1 MNNRHRKEK
10 KQKTQY
16 ENRINRRYKD
26 SLFRKVFSDKK
37 DLLDLYNALN
47 GTDYSNEEELTV
59 TTLEDVVYISV
70 KNDLSFLVG
79 GTINLYEHQSSY
91 NPNMP
96 VRGLMYFARLYQE
109 YIDGSEINVF
119 STVLKHLPV
128 PVFIVF
134 YNGTREEPDRMI
146 LRLTDA
152 FVSENGKTAENACLE
167 CAATMLN
174 INYGHNFELMQK
186 CRRLEEYSLFVAE
199 VRKWIEAGGDR
210 KQAVDDAV
218 DVCIEQG
225 ILRDIL
231 IRERTAIVNM
241 VLSCTKKQYERLVE
255 KELEQQEKQLREG
268 KKKMEEQE
276 KKMEEQEQQ
285 LRAGEKKMEE
295 QEQQLRAG
303 EKKMREQEQHIREQ
317 ERLLELNRKLVS
329 EKAYALL
336 EQIQNDP
343 ELTQKLLSQYG
354 I

>member
-10 KQKTQY
+10 KQRTQY

-47 GTDYSNEEELTV
+47 GTDYSNEEELMV

-109 YIDGSEINVF
+109 YIDSSEINVF

-128 PVFIVF
+128 PAFIVF
-134 YNGTREEPDRMI
+134 YNGTREEPDRTI

-276 KKMEEQEQQ
+276 KKMEEQEQ
-285 LRAGEKKMEE
+285 
-295 QEQQLRAG
+295 
-303 EKKMREQEQHIREQ
+303 HIREQ

-329 EKAYALL
+329 EKEYALL

>member
-10 KQKTQY
+10 KQRTQY

-59 TTLEDVVYISV
+59 TTLEDVLYISV
-70 KNDLSFLVG
+70 KNDLSFLIG

-109 YIDGSEINVF
+109 YIDSSEINVF
-119 STVLKHLPV
+119 STVQKHLPV

-134 YNGTREEPDRMI
+134 YNGTREEPDRTI

-152 FVSENGKTAENACLE
+152 FVSENGKTAGNACLE
-167 CAATMLN
+167 CASTMLN
-174 INYGHNFELMQK
+174 INYGHNYELMQK

-199 VRKWIEAGGDR
+199 VRKRLEAGGDR

-225 ILRDIL
+225 VLRDIL

-276 KKMEEQEQQ
+276 
-285 LRAGEKKMEE
+285 
-295 QEQQLRAG
+295 
-303 EKKMREQEQHIREQ
+303 QHIREQ

-329 EKAYALL
+329 EKEYALL

>member
-1 MNNRHRKEK
+1 M
-10 KQKTQY
+10 
-16 ENRINRRYKD
+16 
-26 SLFRKVFSDKK
+26 
-37 DLLDLYNALN
+37 
-47 GTDYSNEEELTV
+47 
-59 TTLEDVVYISV
+59 
-70 KNDLSFLVG
+70 
-79 GTINLYEHQSSY
+79 
-91 NPNMP
+91 
-96 VRGLMYFARLYQE
+96 
-109 YIDGSEINVF
+109 
-119 STVLKHLPV
+119 
-128 PVFIVF
+128 
-134 YNGTREEPDRMI
+134 
-146 LRLTDA
+146 RLTDA
-152 FVSENGKTAENACLE
+152 FVSANGKTAENACLE

-276 KKMEEQEQQ
+276 KKMEEQE
-285 LRAGEKKMEE
+285 KKME
-295 QEQQLRAG
+295 
-303 EKKMREQEQHIREQ
+303 EQEQHIREQ

-329 EKAYALL
+329 EKEYALL

>member
-10 KQKTQY
+10 KQRTQY

-109 YIDGSEINVF
+109 YIDSSEINVF

-128 PVFIVF
+128 PAFIVF
-134 YNGTREEPDRMI
+134 YNGTREEPDRTI

-255 KELEQQEKQLREG
+255 K
-268 KKKMEEQE
+268 
-276 KKMEEQEQQ
+276 
-285 LRAGEKKMEE
+285 
-295 QEQQLRAG
+295 
-303 EKKMREQEQHIREQ
+303 
-317 ERLLELNRKLVS
+317 
-329 EKAYALL
+329 
-336 EQIQNDP
+336 
-343 ELTQKLLSQYG
+343 
-354 I
+354 

>member
-10 KQKTQY
+10 KQRTQY

-47 GTDYSNEEELTV
+47 GTDYSNEEDLTV

-109 YIDGSEINVF
+109 YIDSSEINVF

-128 PVFIVF
+128 PAFIVF
-134 YNGTREEPDRMI
+134 YNGTREEPDRTI

-255 KELEQQEKQLREG
+255 KELEQQEKH
-268 KKKMEEQE
+268 
-276 KKMEEQEQQ
+276 
-285 LRAGEKKMEE
+285 LRAGEKKME
-295 QEQQLRAG
+295 
-303 EKKMREQEQHIREQ
+303 EQ

-329 EKAYALL
+329 EKEYALL

>member
-1 MNNRHRKEK
+1 MENAVIHLQSHKEDQTAVAGIQEKQYNEGGKMNNRHRKEK
-10 KQKTQY
+10 KQRTQY
-16 ENRINRRYKD
+16 ESRINRRYKD

-59 TTLEDVVYISV
+59 TTLGDVVYISV

-96 VRGLMYFARLYQE
+96 V
-109 YIDGSEINVF
+109 
-119 STVLKHLPV
+119 

-134 YNGTREEPDRMI
+134 YNGTREEPDRTI

-152 FVSENGKTAENACLE
+152 FVSANGKTAENACLE

-255 KELEQQEKQLREG
+255 KELEQQEREI
-268 KKKMEEQE
+268 KKKE
-276 KKMEEQEQQ
+276 KQ

-295 QEQQLRAG
+295 QEKQLRAG

-317 ERLLELNRKLVS
+317 QRLLELNRKLVS
-329 EKAYALL
+329 EKEYALL

>member
-1 MNNRHRKEK
+1 MQEKQYNEGGKMNNRHRKEK
-10 KQKTQY
+10 KQRTQY

-47 GTDYSNEEELTV
+47 GTDYSNEEDLTV

-109 YIDGSEINVF
+109 YIDSSEINVF

-128 PVFIVF
+128 PAFIVF
-134 YNGTREEPDRMI
+134 YNGTREEPDRTI

-276 KKMEEQEQQ
+276 KKMEEQE
-285 LRAGEKKMEE
+285 KKME
-295 QEQQLRAG
+295 
-303 EKKMREQEQHIREQ
+303 EQEQHIREQ

-329 EKAYALL
+329 EKEYALL

>member
-128 PVFIVF
+128 PAFIVF

-255 KELEQQEKQLREG
+255 KELEQQEKQLR
-268 KKKMEEQE
+268 
-276 KKMEEQEQQ
+276 
-285 LRAGEKKMEE
+285 AGEKKMEE
-295 QEQQLRAG
+295 QE
-303 EKKMREQEQHIREQ
+303 
-317 ERLLELNRKLVS
+317 RLLKLNRKLVS
-329 EKAYALL
+329 EKEYALL